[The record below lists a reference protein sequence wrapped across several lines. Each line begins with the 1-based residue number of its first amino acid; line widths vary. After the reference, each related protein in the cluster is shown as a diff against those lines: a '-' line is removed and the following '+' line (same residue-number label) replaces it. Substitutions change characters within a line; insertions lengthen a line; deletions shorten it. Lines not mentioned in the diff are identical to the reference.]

1 VYLSRTRVQNLLSQN
16 LPPALLTVIVGDSP
30 EQQSYVR
37 IKRRIADELGV
48 QFYLWQCAGTIRQD
62 EFISQLHLHIH
73 RYRPNGVL
81 IQQPLPNGFDPKL
94 IFSQLPPALDIEGIA
109 NHIYTFPLVQ
119 AALIGLTYA
128 YDNTQN
134 TFCLPAQ
141 LTREIVQWLEEKH
154 IVIGGRGATSGAPI
168 ARYFD
173 HLQIP
178 YSTTNSQIED
188 ADSIYR
194 TADIIITG
202 VGKKILTKM
211 NIKAGVILLN
221 FGLLFVP
228 QD

>member
-1 VYLSRTRVQNLLSQN
+1 
-16 LPPALLTVIVGDSP
+16 
-30 EQQSYVR
+30 
-37 IKRRIADELGV
+37 
-48 QFYLWQCAGTIRQD
+48 
-62 EFISQLHLHIH
+62 
-73 RYRPNGVL
+73 
-81 IQQPLPNGFDPKL
+81 
-94 IFSQLPPALDIEGIA
+94 
-109 NHIYTFPLVQ
+109 VQ

-221 FGLLFVP
+221 FGLRQERVGERSVLKGDYDEDDISTTASLYTGTPGGLGPIDVTCMFANVVAATEKQTFVTD
-228 QD
+228 QK